1 MDTKYTYLL
10 RKFGETQ
17 VSAYYVP
24 YKMMPVS
31 LSKVFEML
39 RLTHSTLRKFQ
50 IGIQMETDGKKEII
64 WHPNI
69 YKICESVSE
78 SYKFKK
84 DEIPLDKDFNLICG
98 AKLSPTQIINK
109 ILQTETILR

>member
-10 RKFGETQ
+10 RRFGETRI
-17 VSAYYVP
+17 SAYYVP
-24 YKMMPVS
+24 YKMMPIS
-31 LSKVFEML
+31 LSKIFEML

-78 SYKFKK
+78 SYKLKK

-98 AKLSPTQIINK
+98 AKLPPTQVINK
-109 ILQTETILR
+109 ILQTESILR

>member
-64 WHPNI
+64 WHPTV
-69 YKICESVSE
+69 YKVCKNVLE
-78 SYKFKK
+78 SYELKK
-84 DEIPLDKDFNLICG
+84 NEVALDKDFNLICG